1 MRQSWT
7 APKTILALAGLI
19 AGFGFAGDATA
30 QKSKD
35 LLRMPLLREIT
46 TIDPY
51 METGSVNRFMAE
63 NVHDALI
70 QYDERANKLAPLL
83 AKSWK
88 QVDETTFDFD
98 LNEDIQWH
106 DGQKFTADDVVYM
119 LNWASSP
126 ESRLVFAAT
135 WAWIKKVE
143 KLGPYKV
150 RLVADKPAPTL
161 LTRLTVDTWIYPK
174 HIHEKLAD
182 KKVYG
187 QGTIT
192 PVGTGPYKFTQFDRD
207 QGLRLARNADYR
219 HGGAAKPAGSIGNVL
234 IKHIPDVRTQIAGML
249 VGDWD
254 LLYDPG
260 IDQSKDL
267 AKDPRFK
274 LTTAA
279 TMGIWFM
286 AMDANNA
293 SGNAALTDDRV
304 RRAIFMAINRDELR
318 GLYRGGE
325 SVSFETRN
333 LCFAFMS
340 GCAYDDALIKYD
352 PEGAKKLL
360 AEAGYGQGGKPVE
373 FEMLSAAGAT
383 PEMLS
388 TAISGQLRRIGVTLK
403 PYTPA
408 FNLYLKAEREAKGTA
423 RMTIHSPRMPDV
435 LGTTNYFFTPDATR
449 NKNFIDDFTANLA
462 VKINETLDEGARK
475 SLMKQLTDYNANKAL
490 ILPLVSTQVSFVHT
504 SEIDMKPGGR
514 FEIFGFYLNDLA
526 WK

>member
-1 MRQSWT
+1 MR
-7 APKTILALAGLI
+7 TILAAAALL
-19 AGFGFAGDATA
+19 AGFGFAQDAAA

-51 METGSVNRFMAE
+51 METGAVNRFMAE

-88 QVDETTFDFD
+88 QIDDTTFEFD
-98 LNEDIQWH
+98 LNEDIVWH
-106 DGQKFTADDVVYM
+106 DGQKFTADDVVYS
-119 LNWASSP
+119 LGWASNP

-135 WAWIKKVE
+135 WAWIKSVE
-143 KLGPYKV
+143 KIGPCKV
-150 RLVADKPAPTL
+150 RLKADKPAPNM

-174 HIHEKLAD
+174 HIHEPLAD

-192 PVGTGPYKFTQFDRD
+192 PIGTGPYKFTQFDRD
-207 QGLRLARNADYR
+207 QGLKLAKNTAYK
-219 HGGAAKPAGSIGNVL
+219 HGGAAKPAGQIGNVL

-249 VGDWD
+249 VGDWE
-254 LLYDPG
+254 LLYDAG
-260 IDQSKDL
+260 IDQAKDV
-267 AKDPRFK
+267 AADPRFQ
-274 LTTAA
+274 LTTSG
-279 TMGIWFM
+279 TMGMWFV
-286 AMDANNA
+286 ALDANNA
-293 SGNAALTDDRV
+293 SGNAVLTDERV
-304 RRAIFMAINRDELR
+304 RKAIFMGINRDELR
-318 GLYRGGE
+318 TLYRGGQ
-325 SVSFETRN
+325 SVSYEANN
-333 LCFAFMS
+333 LCFDFMA
-340 GCAYDDALIKYD
+340 GCAFEPNAFKYD

-360 AEAGYGQGGKPVE
+360 ADAGYGPGGKPVE
-373 FEMLSAAGAT
+373 FEMLSAAGAA

-403 PYTPA
+403 PWTPA

-435 LGTTNYFFTPDATR
+435 LGTTNYFFTSDATR
-449 NKNFIDDFTANLA
+449 NKNFIDDTAANLA
-462 VKINETLDEGARK
+462 VKVNETLDEGERK
-475 SLMKQLTDYNANKAL
+475 KVMKQLLDYNANKAL
-490 ILPLVSTQVSFVHT
+490 ILPVLSTQVSFVHT
-504 SEIDMKPGGR
+504 KDIAVKPGGR
-514 FEIFGFYLNDLA
+514 FEIFGFYLNDLS